1 MDFGGTVVSLFK
13 QEIPGALPMALP
25 QGAALT
31 VTCWRPGD
39 WLQLPGSRGKRS
51 FKRLCA
57 ERGLTPEERD
67 ALPVLRVGEA
77 HAADP
82 VFGVQPDFAPCPD
95 GQTVFLKFYKKTA
108 ESKYEK

>member
-1 MDFGGTVVSLFK
+1 MSLFK
-13 QEIPGALPMALP
+13 QEIPGALPIRLP
-25 QGAALT
+25 ADAAVT
-31 VTCWRPGD
+31 VTSWRPGD
-39 WLQLPGSRGKRS
+39 WLRLPGSRGKRS

-82 VFGVQPDFAPCPD
+82 VFGVQPDFAPD
-95 GQTVFLKFYKKTA
+95 SERETVFVKFTKKT
-108 ESKYEK
+108 EENHHEK